1 MRFATYLR
9 LVIASTI
16 VTIAGLGIS
25 SCSLLPML
33 APQSANEQPSK
44 ATAESQASD
53 GTTCATT
60 SGAEALE
67 DAISKV
73 PPPFP
78 SMPLDEENQ
87 WSRNVST
94 DTYDP
99 CVSLSW
105 ISLEIDRAS
114 LSSPYQV
121 VFFHNGV
128 YVGRAVNTEFGFP
141 PQVTQIDDTTI
152 EIGFSW
158 PEDDEPNA
166 MATVKAT
173 STYSL
178 DETTGRI
185 IREGELP
192 PGIEPA
198 P

>member
-9 LVIASTI
+9 LLIASSI
-16 VTIAGLGIS
+16 VGLGLT
-25 SCSLLPML
+25 SCSLLPVFS
-33 APQSANEQPSK
+33 PQSAHEQSDEVTP
-44 ATAESQASD
+44 ESQASD
-53 GTTCATT
+53 SASCATT

-67 DAISKV
+67 EAISKV

-78 SMPLDEENQ
+78 NMPLDEENQ
-87 WSRNVST
+87 WSRNIPT

-99 CVSLSW
+99 CAALSW
-105 ISLEIDRAS
+105 IGLEIDRAS

-141 PQVTQIDDTTI
+141 PQVTQINGTTI

-166 MATVKAT
+166 MATVRAT

-192 PGIEPA
+192 PRIEPA